1 MNTVFIIVLIMLMGV
16 MNLLAFLIGAR
27 TAQKAHRG
35 EEIKMP
41 TLNPIKAYDEH
52 IEHIRASKEEEE
64 RKRKEEK
71 TSLKENHI
79 QQSLCPEGNR
89 DCVPHLFS
97 CVFGVLSGVW
107 RIGIFIRDL
116 YAQGDSKQRC
126 GRRGYYQS
134 H

>member
-64 RKRKEEK
+64 RNIM
-71 TSLKENHI
+71 LENI
-79 QQSLCPEGNR
+79 NNYNGTGLGQR
-89 DCVPHLFS
+89 DV
-97 CVFGVLSGVW
+97 
-107 RIGIFIRDL
+107 
-116 YAQGDSKQRC
+116 
-126 GRRGYYQS
+126 
-134 H
+134 